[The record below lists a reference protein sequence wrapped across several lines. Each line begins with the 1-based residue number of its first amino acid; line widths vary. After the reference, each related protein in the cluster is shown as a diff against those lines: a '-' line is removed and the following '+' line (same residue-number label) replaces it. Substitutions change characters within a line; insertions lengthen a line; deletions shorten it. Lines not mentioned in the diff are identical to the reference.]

1 MSSESVSSES
11 EAEREA
17 APVSEQTQDAPH
29 GHLTWLVIAV
39 ATAVWLL
46 DQASKLVIVHVMADR
61 ADLRLLGG
69 LITIT
74 YTRNPGAAFSV
85 GTGTTWAFT
94 LVAVVVAVVIIRTSR
109 RLGSKWWA
117 VCLGGLLGGAVG
129 NLTDRIFRAPGI
141 FRGHVVDFIHPSHFA
156 VFNLADAAITCSA
169 IGMILLSLLG
179 VELDGRRR

>member
-1 MSSESVSSES
+1 MSSEP
-11 EAEREA
+11 EAEHEA
-17 APVSEQTQDAPH
+17 DPVSADAEQAEQAQDAPP

-39 ATAVWLL
+39 ATAVWFL
-46 DQASKLVIVHVMADR
+46 DQASKLGIVHVMADR

-94 LVAVVVAVVIIRTSR
+94 VVAVVVAVVIIRTSR
-109 RLGSKWWA
+109 RLGSMWWA

-129 NLTDRIFRAPGI
+129 NLTDRMFR
-141 FRGHVVDFIHPSHFA
+141 
-156 VFNLADAAITCSA
+156 
-169 IGMILLSLLG
+169 
-179 VELDGRRR
+179 

>member
-1 MSSESVSSES
+1 MSEETQ
-11 EAEREA
+11 EAPR
-17 APVSEQTQDAPH
+17 

-39 ATAVWLL
+39 AAAVWVL
-46 DQASKLVIVHVMADR
+46 DQASKLVIVHVMPDR
-61 ADLRLLGG
+61 EDIRLLGG
-69 LITIT
+69 LVTIT
-74 YTRNPGAAFSV
+74 YSRNPGAAFSV

-94 LVAVVVAVVIIRTSR
+94 VVAVVVAVVIIRTSR

-129 NLTDRIFRAPGI
+129 NLTDRILRAPGV
-141 FRGHVVDFIHPSHFA
+141 FRGYVVDFIHPSHFA

-169 IGMILLSLLG
+169 IGMIALALLG